1 MMGKGGWIPWVEK
14 RTTKWMGGGFVA
26 CFCDRKISGALLL
39 FVIFLDLL
47 LSFISSSDAPS
58 PDLTL

>member
-1 MMGKGGWIPWVEK
+1 
-14 RTTKWMGGGFVA
+14 MGGGFVA